1 MAKTHR
7 YSALLTWTGAARGPT
22 ADSRTKPTI
31 CAPGVSVRWQWAAAV
46 YTAFGATGDALAV
59 RLWWAKL

>member
-22 ADSRTKPTI
+22 ADEMVIPLI
-31 CAPGVSVRWQWAAAV
+31 VE
-46 YTAFGATGDALAV
+46 TA
-59 RLWWAKL
+59 